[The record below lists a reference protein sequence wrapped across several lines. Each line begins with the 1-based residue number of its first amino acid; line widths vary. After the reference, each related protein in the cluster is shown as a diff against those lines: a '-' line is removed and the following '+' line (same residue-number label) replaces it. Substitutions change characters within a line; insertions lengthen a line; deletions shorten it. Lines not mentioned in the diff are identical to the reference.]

1 MTFRS
6 FFSVFVF
13 LFLASQ
19 SFTLSALAE
28 DTPKFIPDKLLCA
41 KMIRFGKEA
50 YQRGRYLD
58 AKQFFKRATM
68 ADPASKKAWRYYDQ
82 AVIFALAEKVE
93 AKENRDLLSAGTS
106 RRSLV
111 QPAIQQSVTPPA
123 GAEMNTVPPL
133 PPVATPVEEAETD
146 NFEPEEEEGC

>member
-19 SFTLSALAE
+19 SFTLNALAE

-58 AKQFFKRATM
+58 AKGFFRRATM
-68 ADPASKKAWRYYDQ
+68 ADPGSKKAWRYYDQ

-106 RRSLV
+106 RRALV
-111 QPAIQQSVTPPA
+111 QPVIQQSVTSPA
-123 GAEMNTVPPL
+123 ETNAVQPL
-133 PPVATPVEEAETD
+133 PQVATPVEEAETD
-146 NFEPEEEEGC
+146 DFEPEEEEGC